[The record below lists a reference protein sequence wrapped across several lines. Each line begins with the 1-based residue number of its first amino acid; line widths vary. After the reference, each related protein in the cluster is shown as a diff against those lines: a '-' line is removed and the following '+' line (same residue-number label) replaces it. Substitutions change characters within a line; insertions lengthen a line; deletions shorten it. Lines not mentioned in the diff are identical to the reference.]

1 MLDNHPAARR
11 RRKLFAVR
19 ATMLSAALWI
29 AVSWLLHR
37 WTALRPPLARAADLR
52 GGLRLLLALSL
63 GWPALLG
70 VGGGSLFDHVAGWSA
85 PLGMQAAVLRAA
97 LSAFSPFVAL
107 RTSAP
112 LLRIR
117 ADLHG
122 LRAWQL
128 LALAALGALCW
139 DVPDTMLLAHA
150 GVEPAGAGVLVH
162 RLLVN
167 LAATLALIYAG
178 GYAWHF
184 YARRVARDAV

>member
-1 MLDNHPAARR
+1 MLENPNAPRR
-11 RRKLFAVR
+11 RRHLFALR
-19 ATMLSAALWI
+19 AALLSAALWI
-29 AVSWLLHR
+29 ATSWLLHR
-37 WTALRPPLARAADLR
+37 WTALRPPLARATDLR

-70 VGGGSLFDHVAGWSA
+70 MGGGSLFDHVAGWSA
-85 PLGMQAAVLRAA
+85 PLGTQAAVLRAA

-122 LRAWQL
+122 LRAWHL
-128 LALAALGALCW
+128 LVLAALGALCW
-139 DVPDTMLLAHA
+139 DVPDMMLLAHA
-150 GVEPAGAGVLVH
+150 GVEAAGAAVLAR

-167 LAATLALIYAG
+167 LGATLALIYAG

-184 YARRVARDAV
+184 YARRLARDAA